1 MNNHI
6 AQAQQATWPAGF
18 IMKPRV
24 NPLPS
29 EVLHAYQNVPT
40 AHISDSFGRYHGSSL
55 LRDYH
60 GALHHGGLC
69 GNAITV
75 KTRPGDNL
83 MIHAAILCAEP
94 DDIIVV
100 DASGD
105 LSTAVI
111 GGLMR
116 TTALAKKIGGFVID
130 GAIRDLE
137 EWVQGD
143 MPIYAKGHTHKGPK
157 KEGPGELNTPIACA
171 GMVVHPG
178 DLIVADADGV
188 ICIPAHEAV
197 TLLNR
202 CQALAQHEE
211 QVRAKNA
218 SGAADLERFLN
229 LLRQKN
235 CPL

>member
-1 MNNHI
+1 MNNYI
-6 AQAQQATWPAGF
+6 TQAQQATWPTGF

-24 NPLPS
+24 SLVPS

-40 AHISDSFGRYHGSSL
+40 AHISDTLGRYHGSNL
-55 LRDYH
+55 LLDYH
-60 GALHHGGLC
+60 NALKHGGMY

-83 MIHAAILCAEP
+83 MLHAAILCAEP
-94 DDIIVV
+94 GDIIVV

-116 TTALAKKIGGFVID
+116 TTAIAKKIGGFVID
-130 GAIRDLE
+130 GAIRDIE
-137 EWVQGD
+137 EWAQGD

-157 KEGPGELNTPIACA
+157 KEGPGELNTPISCA

-188 ICIPAHEAV
+188 ICVPADQAS
-197 TLLNR
+197 TLLNS
-202 CQALAQHEE
+202 CQDLAQHEKR
-211 QVRAKNA
+211 VRTQNA
-218 SGAADLERFLN
+218 SGAVDLDRFLN

>member
-1 MNNHI
+1 MNNYI
-6 AQAQQATWPAGF
+6 VQAQQATWPAGF

-24 NPLPS
+24 SLVPP

-40 AHISDSFGRYHGSSL
+40 AHISDTLGRYHGSNF

-60 GALHHGGLC
+60 NALKHGGLC

-94 DDIIVV
+94 GDIIVV

-116 TTALAKKIGGFVID
+116 TTAIAKKIGGFVID
-130 GAIRDLE
+130 GAIRDIE
-137 EWVQGD
+137 EWAQGEL
-143 MPIYAKGHTHKGPK
+143 PIYAKGHTHKGPK

-188 ICIPAHEAV
+188 ICVPAAHAS
-197 TLLNR
+197 TLLKR
-202 CQALAQHEE
+202 CQDLAQHEE
-211 QVRAKNA
+211 LVRTQNA
-218 SGAADLERFLN
+218 SGSADVDRFLN